1 MAIRGPDIFGEAIH
15 LSKTGQYL
23 EKGSR
28 LILETSD
35 DRLLTLLSKTSTGV
49 AIPILVASN
58 SIPSKGAAR
67 YQSQSPE
74 LEHEMAATQI
84 SDENPIT
91 VTWDGEHD
99 SANPYNWSPAQKWT
113 LTLLAVFT
121 TYITMMNGTIITTAH
136 AAITEEFH
144 VSRRRVSPLLL
155 ACDIVGAVAQ
165 NFATLVVTRFFAGSS
180 VAVLA
185 NTSASVIGN
194 IWETEK
200 SRSIPVSLYIFS
212 YLAGSSTGPVI
223 GGAIFK
229 GLTWRWIG
237 YLQLIWFGALL
248 PVYYFLFKESRG
260 AVILATR
267 AQALRKQGKPA
278 FTLLEMEGQTGSAFS
293 RFVQSSTRPLLLVCT
308 ESVVLVST
316 LWSAFTVGTLFLFTQ
331 SAEQVFVDLY
341 GWSNTQA
348 GYVQAAIVIGEIIG
362 WLINLFSARLYF
374 GSASRNTESPGVPI
388 PEARLYLAV
397 VGGVFGIAGGM
408 FAYAWTS
415 FAHIPWIAPA
425 IGLAMVGAGSV
436 IVVAGVSDYV
446 VDSYSKYAGSAMG
459 AVATGE
465 NLFSALLPLATMSM
479 YTNLGFQW
487 ASTTLACISLVLSLA
502 PTLMFVWGK
511 QIRARSPFI
520 MEAAM
525 SSEHKGAHSV

>member
-1 MAIRGPDIFGEAIH
+1 MSPISIFQDALGR
-15 LSKTGQYL
+15 SRTRD
-23 EKGSR
+23 GSD
-28 LILETSD
+28 SD
-35 DRLLTLLSKTSTGV
+35 
-49 AIPILVASN
+49 
-58 SIPSKGAAR
+58 
-67 YQSQSPE
+67 E
-74 LEHEMAATQI
+74 QI

-99 SANPYNWSPAQKWT
+99 SANPYNWSLAQKWT

-144 VSRRRVSPLLL
+144 VSDDAFPHSYWPVTSWALGGCCSSLFILPLMEDHGVRPIFLSAYVVFMCFL
-155 ACDIVGAVAQ
+155 VPQAVAQ
-165 NFATLVVTRFFAGSS
+165 NFATLIVTRFFAGSS

-194 IWETEK
+194 IWETER

-223 GGAIFK
+223 GGAIYE

-260 AVILATR
+260 AVILASR
-267 AQALRKQGKPA
+267 AQVLRKQGKPA
-278 FTLLEMEGQTGSAFS
+278 FTVLEMEGQTGSAFS
-293 RFVQSSTRPLLLVCT
+293 RFVQSSTRPLVLVCT

-362 WLINLFSARLYF
+362 WLINLFSAKLYF

-408 FAYAWTS
+408 FTYAWTS

-487 ASTTLACISLVLSLA
+487 ASTTLAFISLVLSLA

-520 MEAAM
+520 MEATL
-525 SSEHKGAHSV
+525 SSEDKGTHAV

>member
-1 MAIRGPDIFGEAIH
+1 MSPISLFQDALGR
-15 LSKTGQYL
+15 
-23 EKGSR
+23 SR
-28 LILETSD
+28 TREITDSED
-35 DRLLTLLSKTSTGV
+35 
-49 AIPILVASN
+49 
-58 SIPSKGAAR
+58 
-67 YQSQSPE
+67 E
-74 LEHEMAATQI
+74 QI

-99 SANPYNWSPAQKWT
+99 SANPYNWSLAQKWT

-144 VSRRRVSPLLL
+144 VSEHTFPHSYWPVTSWALGGCFSSLFILPLMEDHGVRPIFLSAYVVFMCFL
-155 ACDIVGAVAQ
+155 VPQAVAQ
-165 NFATLVVTRFFAGSS
+165 NFATLIVTRFFAGSS

-223 GGAIFK
+223 GAAIFE

-248 PVYYFLFKESRG
+248 PVYYFLFQESRG
-260 AVILATR
+260 AVILARR

-278 FTLLEMEGQTGSAFS
+278 FTLLEMEGQTGSVLS
-293 RFVQSSTRPLLLVCT
+293 RFVQSSTRPLVLVCT

-331 SAEQVFVDLY
+331 SAEQVFVELY
-341 GWSNTQA
+341 GWTNTQA
-348 GYVQAAIVIGEIIG
+348 GYVQAAIVIGETLG
-362 WLINLFSARLYF
+362 WLANLFSAKLYF
-374 GSASRNTESPGVPI
+374 GSASRNAECPGVPI

-397 VGGVFGIAGGM
+397 IGGVLGISGGM
-408 FAYAWTS
+408 FTYAWTS

-487 ASTTLACISLVLSLA
+487 ASTTLAFISLVLSLA
-502 PTLMFVWGK
+502 PTLMFIWGK

-520 MEAAM
+520 IEAAL
-525 SSEHKGAHSV
+525 SSERKDAVAV

>member
-1 MAIRGPDIFGEAIH
+1 
-15 LSKTGQYL
+15 
-23 EKGSR
+23 
-28 LILETSD
+28 
-35 DRLLTLLSKTSTGV
+35 
-49 AIPILVASN
+49 
-58 SIPSKGAAR
+58 
-67 YQSQSPE
+67 
-74 LEHEMAATQI
+74 MAATQI
-84 SDENPIT
+84 SDDNPIT
-91 VTWDGEHD
+91 VTWDGDHD
-99 SANPYNWSPAQKWT
+99 SANPYNWSLAQKWT

-136 AAITEEFH
+136 AAISEEFH
-144 VSRRRVSPLLL
+144 VSEDSFPHSYWPVTSWALGGCCSSLFILPLMEDHGVRPIFLSAYL
-155 ACDIVGAVAQ
+155 VFICFLVPQAVAQ
-165 NFATLVVTRFFAGSS
+165 NFATLIVTRFFAGSS

-223 GGAIFK
+223 GGAIFE
-229 GLTWRWIG
+229 GLSWRWIG

-248 PVYYFLFKESRG
+248 PVYYFLFRESRG
-260 AVILATR
+260 AVILARR

-278 FTLLEMEGQTGSAFS
+278 FTQLEMEGQTGSAFS
-293 RFVQSSTRPLLLVCT
+293 RFVQSSTRPLVLVCT

-341 GWSNTQA
+341 GWSHTQA
-348 GYVQAAIVIGEIIG
+348 GYVQAAIVIGEVLG
-362 WLINLFSARLYF
+362 WLINLFSAKLYF

-397 VGGVFGIAGGM
+397 VGGVVGITGGM
-408 FAYAWTS
+408 FTYAWTS
-415 FAHIPWIAPA
+415 FPHIPWIAPA

-487 ASTTLACISLVLSLA
+487 ASTTLAFISLVLSLA
-502 PTLMFVWGK
+502 PTLMFFWGK

-525 SSEHKGAHSV
+525 SSEHKGAGAV